1 MHGRGVAH
9 LGGPSVT
16 TDPAPKG
23 RRGQSHARRPVD
35 CWLVHDWIGPVCV
48 GRGAVLLGGRGVAHR
63 CADVLRGLVVLHV
76 GGVPAVPRGRRCS
89 PGASRLTPPYVLGV
103 GAAEPRLAGVR
114 GTARRHA
121 VVQLEYRKRATH
133 QPQCGGH
140 RSAGVA
146 TRRPGSIAFLV
157 ASGLALMEA
166 RRGVV
171 AGRPKARTWKSCV
184 ANMVGSVAFGV
195 SAVASYVVP
204 ATGNVWNAEL
214 TNLGTFVGAVCF
226 FIGAIL
232 LLPPETATA
241 PVPADRAS

>member
-1 MHGRGVAH
+1 VW
-9 LGGPSVT
+9 
-16 TDPAPKG
+16 
-23 RRGQSHARRPVD
+23 RPD
-35 CWLVHDWIGPVCV
+35 AL
-48 GRGAVLLGGRGVAHR
+48 
-63 CADVLRGLVVLHV
+63 
-76 GGVPAVPRGRRCS
+76 
-89 PGASRLTPPYVLGV
+89 
-103 GAAEPRLAGVR
+103 
-114 GTARRHA
+114 
-121 VVQLEYRKRATH
+121 
-133 QPQCGGH
+133 
-140 RSAGVA
+140 
-146 TRRPGSIAFLV
+146 GSIAFLV